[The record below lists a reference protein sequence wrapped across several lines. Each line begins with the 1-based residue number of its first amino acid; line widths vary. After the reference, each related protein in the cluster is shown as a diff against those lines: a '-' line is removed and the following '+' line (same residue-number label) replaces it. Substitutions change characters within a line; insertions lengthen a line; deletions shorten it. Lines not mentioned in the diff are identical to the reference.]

1 MLEKFREDIISLS
14 GIRDNKKNY
23 KFFFDETS
31 NIRKFNLTTTGFNS
45 DESKFFVLG
54 GIVTEKEIP
63 LQTIAILWES
73 IPESKKQDELK
84 FNTVRQG
91 AKDFPNLLKKPYF
104 QKVINWLYENNY
116 WIHFEYMD
124 NFYYSTVDI
133 IDSLPFASSVG
144 SIENSRHFK
153 TALYQAIKFDKKKV

>member
-133 IDSLPFASSVG
+133 IDSLPFASSIG
-144 SIENSRHFK
+144 
-153 TALYQAIKFDKKKV
+153 Y

>member
-73 IPESKKQDELK
+73 IPESKKQ
-84 FNTVRQG
+84 
-91 AKDFPNLLKKPYF
+91 
-104 QKVINWLYENNY
+104 
-116 WIHFEYMD
+116 
-124 NFYYSTVDI
+124 
-133 IDSLPFASSVG
+133 
-144 SIENSRHFK
+144 
-153 TALYQAIKFDKKKV
+153 ALYQAIKFDKKKV